1 MANKKVQPKK
11 AVAKQVD
18 LEESINEVVTA
29 VEPTET
35 TKDWQPVKPT
45 EPVEPEWEI
54 KDRIYYLTGTST
66 PLTLTIPG
74 KHTRKHALLYF
85 DEKTRKQKEI
95 RYATNHDSPFKEE
108 QEGEATMGH
117 IMFRDGDLRVPKE
130 KQNLQKLLSLYH
142 PLRNRLYQEYDP
154 VEEAYDDLEQLDLQT
169 DAAVFAREMDI
180 DDAEAILRVE
190 IGSEVSKL
198 SSKEIKR
205 DLRLFANRNPK
216 LFLDLAQDDNVGLR
230 NTAIKATEAGV
241 ITLSQDQRTFS
252 WASTGR
258 KLMSVPFDEN
268 PYSAMAAYFKTD
280 EGMEVFRSIEKKF
293 L

>member
-1 MANKKVQPKK
+1 MANKKAQPKK

-18 LEESINEVVTA
+18 LEESINEVTTS

-35 TKDWQPVKPT
+35 TKEWQHVET
-45 EPVEPEWEI
+45 VEPAKPEWEI
-54 KDRIYYLTGTST
+54 KDRIYYLTGRDT

-85 DEKTRKQKEI
+85 DKETGNQKEL
-95 RYATNHDSPFKEE
+95 RYATNHDSPFKDN
-108 QEGEATMGH
+108 QKGEATMGH
-117 IMFRDGDLRVPKE
+117 IMFRNGDLRVPKE
-130 KQNLQKLLSLYH
+130 QQNLQKLLSLYH
-142 PLRNRLYQEYDP
+142 PLRNKLYQEYDP
-154 VEEAYDDLEQLDLQT
+154 VEEAYDDLEMLDLQT

-205 DLRLFANRNPK
+205 DLRLFANRNPE
-216 LFLDLAQDDNVGLR
+216 LFLELAQDDNVGLR
-230 NTAIKATEAGV
+230 NIAIKATEAN
-241 ITLSQDQRTFS
+241 IISLSQDQRTFS
-252 WASTGR
+252 WASNGR

-280 EGMEVFRSIEKKF
+280 EGMEVFRSIEKKI